1 MLTTYGAN
9 RRLHFIINEFMS
21 IHFNSAILCLELGV
35 KTCFKVLYIFI
46 DPWKTLE
53 PKLVAAELWLMECEW
68 NWWVR
73 LLGLTFAKLLNTFL
87 PALFPFWLTGMEISS
102 GDLTGNVPKMI
113 EPPFL
118 NKPMQKAIPPT
129 SFPTHYRYINKK
141 HIFLMFKP
149 WYSILIFLLQQ

>member
-9 RRLHFIINEFMS
+9 RRLHFIINEWTMS

-35 KTCFKVLYIFI
+35 NTCFKVLYII

-53 PKLVAAELWLMECEW
+53 PKLVATELWPMEYER

-73 LLGLTFAKLLNTFL
+73 LLGLTHAKLLSTFL

-102 GDLTGNVPKMI
+102 GDLTGNVPQMI
-113 EPPFL
+113 KPPFL

-129 SFPTHYRYINKK
+129 RFPTHYRYISKK
-141 HIFLMFKP
+141 HIFLMFEP
-149 WYSILIFLLQQ
+149 WYSIFIFLFKQ

>member
-1 MLTTYGAN
+1 
-9 RRLHFIINEFMS
+9 MS

-35 KTCFKVLYIFI
+35 NTCFKVLYIFI
-46 DPWKTLE
+46 DLWKTLE
-53 PKLVAAELWLMECEW
+53 PKRVAAELWPMECEW

-73 LLGLTFAKLLNTFL
+73 LLGLTCAKLLSTFL

-129 SFPTHYRYINKK
+129 SFPTHYRYISKK
-141 HIFLMFKP
+141 HIFSCSSHDTVF
-149 WYSILIFLLQQ
+149 WYFCLSSNLPNINPKG